1 MNIYLTKIKELLKN
15 TPIRPLY
22 WKLRNLPP
30 FRQIRRALNMRQRDL
45 RYGRQFPA
53 YYAHYADRP
62 LDRRKVIFVEDR
74 YDSLSDNFRLL
85 YNDLTASGK
94 YRIHVHFLHQ
104 FSVPREEYERNCCA
118 LLADAATA
126 KYIFLNDAS
135 PVIGCV
141 ALRPETIVTQLR
153 RIQKIRRQHRGQA
166 VRG

>member
-94 YRIHVHFLHQ
+94 Y
-104 FSVPREEYERNCCA
+104 
-118 LLADAATA
+118 
-126 KYIFLNDAS
+126 
-135 PVIGCV
+135 
-141 ALRPETIVTQLR
+141 
-153 RIQKIRRQHRGQA
+153 
-166 VRG
+166 